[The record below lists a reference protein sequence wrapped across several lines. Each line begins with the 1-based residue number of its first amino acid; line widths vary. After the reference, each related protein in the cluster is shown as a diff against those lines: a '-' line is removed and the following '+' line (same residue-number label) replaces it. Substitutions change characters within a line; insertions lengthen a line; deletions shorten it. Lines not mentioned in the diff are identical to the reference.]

1 MNYRQKKKRDKKHSL
16 IIICRS
22 HMSRRQ
28 EDYERVRKDIER
40 QLKTGS
46 VLLLPAGVGL
56 EAVIKRSGSSSIKI
70 LEVGQKSVLK
80 REGVENG

>member
-16 IIICRS
+16 IIICQS
-22 HMSRRQ
+22 YTSRRQ
-28 EDYERVRKDIER
+28 EDYESVRKDIER

-46 VLLLPAGVGL
+46 VLLLPVGVGL
-56 EAVIKRSGSSSIKI
+56 EAVIKRSGSSSIEI
-70 LEVGQKSVLK
+70 LEVGKRSGLK

>member
-16 IIICRS
+16 IIICQS
-22 HMSRRQ
+22 NVSMRQ
-28 EDYERVRKDIER
+28 ENYESIRKDIER

-46 VLLLPAGVGL
+46 VVLLPATVGL
-56 EAVIKRSGSSSIKI
+56 EAVIKRSGSSSIEI
-70 LEVGQKSVLK
+70 LEFGQRSVLK